1 MNKII
6 FFVIAFFCFES
17 NKKIAALTNKSMN
30 IDKPFRDINKETK
43 IIIAELKIKIK
54 IFLLFI

>member
-1 MNKII
+1 
-6 FFVIAFFCFES
+6 
-17 NKKIAALTNKSMN
+17 IAALTNKSMN